1 MGFLEGLN
9 ERQKE
14 AVLHTK
20 GPLLVL
26 AGAGSGKTKVLTK
39 RVSYLISEKL
49 VSPWSILAITF
60 TNKAAKEM
68 KKRITDEIGADANS
82 CQISTF
88 HAFGVRVLRKDI
100 DKLGYDKNFVIID
113 SNDQKTLIKQIM
125 KDKNIDSKKFS
136 VNAIREAISGAKSE
150 LIDATAYQKFN
161 NNPYQDVNSKVYL
174 EYEKRLQKN
183 NSVDFDDLICLPLKM
198 FREFPKILDYY
209 QNRYK
214 YVLVDEYQDT
224 NYVQY
229 SIVNLL
235 ANKHKNLCVVG
246 DSDQS
251 IYSWRGANIEN
262 ILNFE
267 KDYPDA
273 KVIML
278 EQNYRSTKKILDAAN
293 RVIKVNKY
301 RKDKNLWTEKD
312 GGESIV
318 YYRAMDEKDEAE
330 YVVDEIIKNK
340 QKGIPY
346 LDNTIL
352 YRTNAQSRIFEEV
365 LLRNGIQ
372 YKIVGSLYFYDRKEI
387 KDLLSY
393 LRLLINKNDDLSIR
407 RVINVPKRSIGLTTV
422 AKLADVA
429 NVNDTSLYNELG
441 SSEFSSSK
449 SNTLLKF
456 KGLID
461 GLLEVKDKLTLTE
474 LVDIVISRTRLKE
487 FYNDGSI
494 KAASRLENI
503 DEFLNIA
510 QSFEEMNPEIT
521 LEDFLV
527 ETSLVADMSHHQE
540 ENDDYVM
547 LMTIHSAKGLEF
559 PYVYLVG
566 MEERLFPHSRSI
578 YDEMEM
584 EEERRLCYVAV
595 TRAEEK
601 LYISNAQMRLF
612 QGQRQVNLE
621 SRFIKA
627 ILTEKSEINRRNT
640 SVIKEV
646 KREKPVLKDK
656 PSGKYL
662 VGDKVKHTRYGEGM
676 VVSVKGDLLD
686 IAFASPHGVKKISSL
701 YSSLSK
707 L

>member
-1 MGFLEGLN
+1 MKILDGLN
-9 ERQKE
+9 SKQRE
-14 AVLHTK
+14 AVLNTE

-26 AGAGSGKTKVLTK
+26 AGAGSGKTKVLTR
-39 RVSYLISEKL
+39 RVSYLIGEKL

-68 KKRITDEIGADANS
+68 KERITSEIGTDAQS

-100 DKLGYDKNFVIID
+100 DKLGYDRNFVIID
-113 SNDQKTLIKQIM
+113 SSDQKTVIKQIM
-125 KDKNIDSKKFS
+125 KDLNIDSKKFA
-136 VNAIREAISGAKSE
+136 VNAIREAISSAKSE
-150 LIDATAYQKFN
+150 LIDAKKYQGFN
-161 NNPYQDVNSKVYL
+161 NNPHQNVYARVYT
-174 EYEKRLQKN
+174 EYENRLKRN
-183 NSVDFDDLICLPLKM
+183 NSVDFDDLICLPLKL
-198 FREFPKILDYY
+198 FIDFPEVLEYY

-214 YVLVDEYQDT
+214 YILVDEYQDT

-235 ANKHKNLCVVG
+235 AKKHKNICVVG

-267 KDYPDA
+267 KDYPNA
-273 KVIML
+273 KVILL
-278 EQNYRSTKKILDAAN
+278 EQNYRSTKNILDAAN
-293 RVIKVNKY
+293 RVIKINKY
-301 RKDKNLWTEKD
+301 RKDKKLWTDQES
-312 GGESIV
+312 GESIV
-318 YYRAMDEKDEAE
+318 YYRAMDERDEAE
-330 YVVDEIIKNK
+330 YVVDQIMKNK
-340 QKGIPY
+340 EKGVPY

-352 YRTNAQSRIFEEV
+352 YRTNAQSRIFEEF

-387 KDLLSY
+387 KDLLAY
-393 LRLLINKNDDLSIR
+393 LRLLINKNDDLSLR

-422 AKLADVA
+422 AKLADIA
-429 NVNDTSLYNELG
+429 KQADSSLYETLTSNE
-441 SSEFSSSK
+441 FNTTK
-449 SNTLLKF
+449 ANTLRGF
-456 KGLID
+456 KLLID
-461 GLLEVKDKLTLTE
+461 SLLEIKDKLTLTE
-474 LVDIVISRTRLKE
+474 LVEIVISRTKLKE
-487 FYNDGSI
+487 YHNDGSI
-494 KAASRLENI
+494 KAASRIENI

-510 QSFEEMNPEIT
+510 QSFQEMNPEIT
-521 LEDFLV
+521 LEEFLV

-540 ENDDYVM
+540 EDDDYVS

-566 MEERLFPHSRSI
+566 MEERLFPHARSI

-595 TRAEEK
+595 TRAEKK
-601 LYISNAQMRLF
+601 LFISNAQMRLF

-627 ILTEKSEINRRNT
+627 ILTENSEINRKNT
-640 SVIKEV
+640 SVIKDIKVEV
-646 KREKPVLKDK
+646 PVLRSK
-656 PSGKYL
+656 PSGEYH